1 MGGVHPE
8 TGEYFA
14 HLHLEGGGWGA
25 RHDAD
30 GNANLFCAHGST
42 IEITPI
48 EILES
53 RFPLLHHACALRRD
67 SGGPGRNRGGLSVM
81 RRVSVHAKELTVSA
95 LSDRHFVGPWGLF
108 GGKEGGTQAFRVKR
122 AGDTAFRTFSEAFGL
137 ESPTKF
143 DNVKVHE
150 GDELL
155 LEAPGGGG
163 YGDPLER
170 APARVL
176 ADVLDR
182 NVSRESAEEN
192 YGVVLAASN
201 GTFVV
206 DEAGTEARRARIR
219 AARPA
224 VAQPSAVAAE

>member
-1 MGGVHPE
+1 
-8 TGEYFA
+8 
-14 HLHLEGGGWGA
+14 
-25 RHDAD
+25 
-30 GNANLFCAHGST
+30 
-42 IEITPI
+42 
-48 EILES
+48 
-53 RFPLLHHACALRRD
+53 
-67 SGGPGRNRGGLSVM
+67 M
-81 RRVSVHAKELTVSA
+81 RRVSVYAKELTVSA

-122 AGDTAFRTFSEAFGL
+122 VGDTEFRTFSEAFGL

-182 NVSRESAEEN
+182 NVTREAAESA

-201 GTFVV
+201 GSLAV
-206 DEAGTEARRARIR
+206 DEAATEALRTCMRAT
-219 AARPA
+219 RPA
-224 VAQPSAVAAE
+224 PPAAPATVSPSAVAAE

>member
-1 MGGVHPE
+1 M
-8 TGEYFA
+8 
-14 HLHLEGGGWGA
+14 
-25 RHDAD
+25 
-30 GNANLFCAHGST
+30 
-42 IEITPI
+42 
-48 EILES
+48 
-53 RFPLLHHACALRRD
+53 
-67 SGGPGRNRGGLSVM
+67 
-81 RRVSVHAKELTVSA
+81 
-95 LSDRHFVGPWGLF
+95 
-108 GGKEGGTQAFRVKR
+108 
-122 AGDTAFRTFSEAFGL
+122 

-182 NVSRESAEEN
+182 NVTREAAEAD

-201 GTFVV
+201 GSLAV
-206 DEAGTEARRARIR
+206 DEAATEARRARIR
-219 AARPA
+219 AARPE
-224 VAQPSAVAAE
+224 PPAAPETAAPLRSGSRVGGSHGALGRDRKALV